1 MADLEKLINDG
12 RKLLEKGEYKKAM
25 KKFND
30 ALKDEPENAEAHFG
44 KAEASLGLPKVTL
57 VEIAQSYRNAIKHD
71 DGNIFYLTSYGEF
84 CLSNGLL
91 KQAEENYLKAIELDP
106 ESSSLYYSDLALGYF
121 NNGTLFLD
129 RQLEMTEAEVTR
141 NSLSYIFKALE
152 IDDGQAKKLLTDI
165 IEHSEWTDDKPN
177 EDGMNSEKKELDNV
191 PEFREMESEIGQDDG
206 NPFGYLTL
214 GQVCFDNNLLFTG
227 EFQFL
232 KAIEIAEEEGTDFYS
247 DLAISYYLSGKRLL
261 EAKKLDGLNEDQL
274 LKNSFKYFLKSLSL
288 HPQKALEALG

>member
-1 MADLEKLINDG
+1 M
-12 RKLLEKGEYKKAM
+12 
-25 KKFND
+25 
-30 ALKDEPENAEAHFG
+30 
-44 KAEASLGLPKVTL
+44 
-57 VEIAQSYRNAIKHD
+57 
-71 DGNIFYLTSYGEF
+71 
-84 CLSNGLL
+84 
-91 KQAEENYLKAIELDP
+91 KAIELDP

-121 NNGTLFLD
+121 KNGTLFLD